1 MGDSALVFRINEL
14 HEKISQCDEEIL
26 ELDTQLEQRQTQYT
40 LDLSEKEASHKALM
54 DKINT
59 NHADELSADI
69 VLTEHYQDGAAEA
82 CIAALMKQQD
92 AVLLKEKEQLKNTLL
107 EYADVHLQSREKS
120 VLEMHA
126 NEKTAVMTAEEEDYM
141 HRVQMAIISHK
152 ERMSHIDS
160 L

>member
-14 HEKISQCDEEIL
+14 HEKISQCDEDIL

-120 VLEMHA
+120 LLEMHA
-126 NEKTAVMTAEEEDYM
+126 NEQTAAMTAEEEDYM

>member
-120 VLEMHA
+120 LLEMHA

>member
-59 NHADELSADI
+59 NHADELSADV

-120 VLEMHA
+120 LLEMHA

>member
-59 NHADELSADI
+59 NHADELSSDI

-120 VLEMHA
+120 LLEMHA

>member
-14 HEKISQCDEEIL
+14 HEKISQCDKEIL

-120 VLEMHA
+120 LLEMHA
-126 NEKTAVMTAEEEDYM
+126 NEQTAAMTAEEEDYM